1 MIVKSIQ
8 LKNFRNYKDQILNLD
23 PGLNVLVGD
32 NAEGKTNMLE
42 SIYFCANFS
51 SPRTTND
58 KEMIRF
64 NQDHAIVKLVIKKKY
79 RDNSIKI
86 KIDSHKKKYVLVDD
100 IPINRVAELMGVLG
114 VVFFSPQ
121 EIKLIQESPDDRRK
135 FLNIALSQQDKTYFR
150 ALNDYRKILANKN
163 NLLKKG
169 LTTDQVDTM
178 LDVYDAQLAK
188 EGEFI
193 INKRMNF
200 LNVLS
205 NYSNRAN
212 EKLSESEE
220 TLSLEY
226 ETNISLE
233 GNIQTNLYDSL
244 VKAREKDKQLGYT
257 SVGPHRD
264 DIKIILNGNDAR
276 KFASQ
281 GQQRS
286 ITLAMKLASLYIY
299 RNETGEFPV
308 LLLDDVLSEL
318 DLKRQKILLEM
329 LKDIQIILTCTHY
342 NIDVPAKIINIKDGK
357 VV

>member
-8 LKNFRNYKDQILNLD
+8 LKNFRNYKEQTLNLD

-42 SIYFCANFS
+42 SIYFCSNFA

-64 NQDHAIVKLVIKKKY
+64 NQDYATVKLIIKKKY
-79 RDNSIKI
+79 RYNSIKI

-135 FLNIALSQQDKTYFR
+135 FLNNALSQQDKTYFR
-150 ALNDYRKILANKN
+150 SLNDYRKILANKN

-169 LTTDQVDTM
+169 LTTEQVDTM

-233 GNIQTNLYDSL
+233 GNIQSNLYDSL

>member
-8 LKNFRNYKDQILNLD
+8 LKNFRNYKEQTLNLD

-42 SIYFCANFS
+42 SIYFCSNFA

-64 NQDHAIVKLVIKKKY
+64 NQDYATVKLIIKKKY

-135 FLNIALSQQDKTYFR
+135 FLNNALSQQDKTYFR

-357 VV
+357 VI

>member
-193 INKRMNF
+193 INKRMSF

-318 DLKRQKILLEM
+318 DLKRQKILLDM

>member
-1 MIVKSIQ
+1 M
-8 LKNFRNYKDQILNLD
+8 D

-42 SIYFCANFS
+42 SIYFCSNFA

-64 NQDHAIVKLVIKKKY
+64 NQDYATVKLIIKKKY

-135 FLNIALSQQDKTYFR
+135 FLNNALSQQDKTYFR

>member
-1 MIVKSIQ
+1 M
-8 LKNFRNYKDQILNLD
+8 D

-264 DIKIILNGNDAR
+264 DIRIILNGNDAR

>member
-8 LKNFRNYKDQILNLD
+8 LKNFRNYKEQTLNLD

-42 SIYFCANFS
+42 SIYFCSNFA

-64 NQDHAIVKLVIKKKY
+64 NQDYATVKLIIKKKY

-121 EIKLIQESPDDRRK
+121 EIKLIQESPDDRRR
-135 FLNIALSQQDKTYFR
+135 FLNNALSQQDKTYFR
-150 ALNDYRKILANKN
+150 ALNDYRKVLANKN

-169 LTTDQVDTM
+169 LTTEQVDTM
-178 LDVYDAQLAK
+178 LDVYDTQLAK

-193 INKRMNF
+193 INKRMKF

-233 GNIQTNLYDSL
+233 GDIQTNLYDSL

-342 NIDVPAKIINIKDGK
+342 NIDVPAKIINIKNGK

>member
-150 ALNDYRKILANKN
+150 ALNDYKKILLNKN

-169 LTTDQVDTM
+169 LTTEQVDTM

-200 LNVLS
+200 LKVLS

-220 TLSLEY
+220 TLNLEY

-233 GNIQTNLYDSL
+233 GNIQSNLYDSL

-299 RNETGEFPV
+299 KNETGEFPV

-357 VV
+357 VI